1 MQSSLNTRPIE
12 IAACTDTHGC
22 PCCLRCGA
30 LAYAFCRGIF
40 ISVAGLAPSTV
51 AVLTALKPI
60 TAAQYP
66 VLRHIFTNCA
76 QAAQHLPG
84 TVNVVYTPA
93 AIPRSVPILSVN

>member
-12 IAACTDTHGC
+12 IAACTDTHRC

-51 AVLTALKPI
+51 AVLTALQLIAP
-60 TAAQYP
+60 AQYP
-66 VLRHIFTNCA
+66 ILRHVLTHTA
-76 QAAQHLPG
+76 PAAHPLPG
-84 TVNVVYTPA
+84 TVNVLYSPA
-93 AIPRSVPILSVN
+93 ASLSSVL